1 MMTYAILQSDRQR
14 FLALT
19 GLTPSEFQLLLP
31 VFMRAYERLYPT
43 DQTLTGRSRQRSTG
57 GGRKGVLHPPEQKLL
72 FILVYLKTYPLQVV
86 MGELF
91 GLSQPRVNYWIY
103 RLLPAI
109 RETLDD
115 LGVCPERNA
124 SHFAQ
129 NQPSSETEPLLI
141 IDGTERRR
149 QRPKNREKQARHYS
163 GKKKT
168 HSDKNIVIVTQPRN
182 RIGFLSHTCVGKT
195 HDKKIADDEAI
206 CYPPKAI
213 LYKDT
218 GFQGYEPAV
227 AITYQPKKKP
237 PRGELTVAEKR
248 TNRKLSR
255 IRVKVEHALSGV
267 KRCRIVKDILRNTKE
282 GVSDS
287 VMEAACG
294 LHNLRVEE
302 RHRRL
307 KR

>member
-1 MMTYAILQSDRQR
+1 MITYTALQSDRR
-14 FLALT
+14 KFLALT
-19 GLTPSEFQLLLP
+19 GLTLSEFQLLLP
-31 VFMRAYERLYPT
+31 VFIRAYERLYPP
-43 DQTLTGRSRQRSTG
+43 DKTLTGRSRQRSTG

-91 GLSQPRVNYWIY
+91 DLSQPRVDYWIY
-103 RLLPAI
+103 RLLPVVQG
-109 RETLDD
+109 TLDG
-115 LGVCPERNA
+115 LGVRPERNA

-129 NQPSSETEPLLI
+129 SQLSSETEPLLI

-149 QRPKNREKQARHYS
+149 QRPKNPEKQALHYS

-168 HSDKNIVIVTQPRN
+168 HSDKNIIIVILPRI

-195 HDKKIADDEAI
+195 HDKKIADEEAI

-237 PRGELTVAEKR
+237 PRGKLTAAEKR

-255 IRVKVEHALSGV
+255 IRVRVEHALAGV
-267 KRCRIVKDILRNTKE
+267 KRCRIVKDVLRNTKE

-294 LHNLRVEE
+294 LHNLRVEK
-302 RHRRL
+302 RQRRL